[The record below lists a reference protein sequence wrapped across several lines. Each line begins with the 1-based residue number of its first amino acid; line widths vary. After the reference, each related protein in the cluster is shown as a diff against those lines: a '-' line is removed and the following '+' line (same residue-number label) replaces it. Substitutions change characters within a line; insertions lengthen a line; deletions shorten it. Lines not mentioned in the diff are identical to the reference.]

1 MKNHATKHSL
11 DRMKDRL
18 DVNKRKAEKQISDAL
33 KRGKPAEAFSSKERS
48 FLAKKACDGCTALAY
63 NGFCYIINAD
73 NVCVT
78 LYPLPAWFGKKK
90 HFDGKEKIRN
100 PKKYDKY
107 YLAQKRLSYSYNFV
121 NNSFTY
127 SRT

>member
-1 MKNHATKHSL
+1 MKSFTTKHCI

-18 DVNKRKAEKQISDAL
+18 GVNTHKAEKRISDAIE
-33 KRGKPAEAFSSKERS
+33 RGLTAEAFSSWERS
-48 FLAKKACDGCTALAY
+48 FLAKEAHGDCTALAY
-63 NGFCYIINAD
+63 NGYCYIINAN

-100 PKKYDKY
+100 FKKYHNN
-107 YLAQKRLSYSYNFV
+107 RLVQNAY
-121 NNSFTY
+121 
-127 SRT
+127 